1 MAKYLAKY
9 STEKKK
15 KVGVDGTTLLKL
27 DIPKKLKLQTKE
39 KPQKIPFP
47 LCNLFQRI
55 VSLLVIDN
63 DHYWEAED
71 VFFFLFFFGRKHLE
85 VKNMNPFSNII

>member
-1 MAKYLAKY
+1 M
-9 STEKKK
+9 
-15 KVGVDGTTLLKL
+15 DGTTLLKL

-71 VFFFLFFFGRKHLE
+71 VFFFSFLFWQEALR
-85 VKNMNPFSNII
+85 S